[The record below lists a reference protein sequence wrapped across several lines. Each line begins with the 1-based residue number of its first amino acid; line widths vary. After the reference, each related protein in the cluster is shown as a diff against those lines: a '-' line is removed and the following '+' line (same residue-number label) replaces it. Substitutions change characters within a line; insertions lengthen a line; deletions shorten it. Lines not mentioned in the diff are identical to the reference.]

1 MVLRARSLY
10 KLVRGND
17 EVESEAS
24 VLFRE
29 MAPDCF
35 FESKVSRVKLQ
46 VLFRSKILGWLNSP
60 TVWLTL

>member
-1 MVLRARSLY
+1 MCFRIIIVLRARSLY

-29 MAPDCF
+29 IAP
-35 FESKVSRVKLQ
+35 
-46 VLFRSKILGWLNSP
+46 
-60 TVWLTL
+60 